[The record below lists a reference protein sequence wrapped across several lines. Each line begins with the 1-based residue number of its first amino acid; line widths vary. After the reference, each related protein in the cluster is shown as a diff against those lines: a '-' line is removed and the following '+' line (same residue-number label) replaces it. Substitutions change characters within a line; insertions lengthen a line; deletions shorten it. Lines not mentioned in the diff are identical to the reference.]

1 MKTTERFP
9 YPVLSAF
16 SDDIQNSTFESAVVY
31 QADKN
36 KKNYCFTYTIA
47 LHNSTIIQL
56 LQEHRAVLAL
66 HFECGRTFF
75 REKYQIENIAW
86 SDCITI
92 SGTIE
97 IPWGRICG
105 KTEISAF
112 VYADDVIENYQ
123 PEGLHP
129 DYQQTAFTMHPGEIL
144 AASGPVIL
152 DVYSDYELI
161 QKPDSIIVFRLDKER
176 ETGEIHIS
184 LNSDKINVFLP
195 KNMFDKY
202 EALRTDKQKE
212 GIITSLLGIPVLMEG
227 LKFIKETTDENLS
240 ENRQYRWFRS
250 LENKLR
256 EMGINI
262 KNEENTF
269 EAAQKVFAN
278 PYMRAA
284 VDFEMMDRL

>member
-16 SDDIQNSTFESAVVY
+16 SDDIENSTFESTVIY
-31 QADKN
+31 QTDK
-36 KKNYCFTYTIA
+36 KDYRFTYTIT

-56 LQEHRAVLAL
+56 LKEHRAVLAL

-75 REKYQIENIAW
+75 REKYKIEDITW

-92 SGTIE
+92 SGTIV
-97 IPWGRICG
+97 IPWSRICG

-112 VYADDVIENYQ
+112 IYADDVIENYH

-129 DYQQTAFTMHPGEIL
+129 DYQQTTFTMRPGEIL
-144 AASGPVIL
+144 ATSGPVIL
-152 DVYSDYELI
+152 DVYSDYEPI
-161 QKPDSIIVFRLDKER
+161 QKPDSIIVFKLDKER
-176 ETGEIHIS
+176 ETGEIHIN
-184 LNSDKINVFLP
+184 LNSDKIEVSLP

-227 LKFIKETTDENLS
+227 LRFIKETVDENLS
-240 ENRQYRWFRS
+240 ENRRYRWFRS
-250 LENKLR
+250 LEKKLL

-269 EAAQKVFAN
+269 EAAQRVFEN

-284 VDFEMMDRL
+284 DDFEKMDRL